1 MLAECS
7 QDCPNPTPN
16 RSSSV
21 NGLRL
26 NNVRAS
32 STLYS
37 ACTIGPL
44 WERGGELRR
53 FSESLSSYQKESS
66 LLRHFV
72 FLLELT
78 DIGFA
83 IAAEP
88 FFVRLGFAGLSRL
101 VVLHLLVDVVVGH
114 FTVVS

>member
-1 MLAECS
+1 MLKML
-7 QDCPNPTPN
+7 
-16 RSSSV
+16 
-21 NGLRL
+21 GLTYYNIIML
-26 NNVRAS
+26 KNDFFS
-32 STLYS
+32 GL
-37 ACTIGPL
+37 
-44 WERGGELRR
+44 ERMP
-53 FSESLSSYQKESS
+53 S

-72 FLLELT
+72 FLFELT

-101 VVLHLLVDVVVGH
+101 VVLHLLVDIVVGH